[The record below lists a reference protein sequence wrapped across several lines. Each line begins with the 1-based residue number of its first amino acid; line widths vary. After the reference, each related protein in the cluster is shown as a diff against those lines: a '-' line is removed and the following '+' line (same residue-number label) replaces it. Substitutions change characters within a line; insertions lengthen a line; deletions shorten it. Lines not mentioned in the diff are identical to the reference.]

1 MAAISVC
8 GAIVAIGVVLFR
20 SATLPFGARLISLLL
35 VVHGA
40 VSLIASVSMNDLLAT
55 FEDGSLI
62 LFEESKLRSTQR
74 FDDVSFVGGLS
85 NLWLMG
91 GLLVSAGAEMPQLV
105 GVGAVPRGRVL
116 RFANEVNA
124 IVAATEEPSSWRGAG

>member
-1 MAAISVC
+1 M
-8 GAIVAIGVVLFR
+8 
-20 SATLPFGARLISLLL
+20 
-35 VVHGA
+35 
-40 VSLIASVSMNDLLAT
+40 
-55 FEDGSLI
+55 
-62 LFEESKLRSTQR
+62 RSTQR

-124 IVAATEEPSSWRGAG
+124 IVAATDEQIPEDPL